1 MNHIAHFLL
10 APHTVEGA
18 TGTLLADFQR
28 GAIPAELPADIRAA
42 IRLHRSIDSHTDRHA
57 VTAAARALFAP
68 GLRRYAGIALDLY
81 FDHCL
86 VRNWAAHGQQSFPS
100 FVADT
105 YERLGTGVDAGY
117 VPSRM
122 RRMAAAMRSDDW
134 LGAYATPDGVLA
146 ALHRLNYAIDRRFG
160 REVDLVPLFGEL
172 RRLGPDL
179 DDAFDTLFPAL
190 SAFAAA
196 PYGNHANP
204 VSAPQ

>member
-28 GAIPAELPADIRAA
+28 GPIPAELPAEVRAA

-57 VTAAARALFAP
+57 VTGAARALFAP

-86 VRNWAAHGQQSFPS
+86 VRQWPAHAQQSFPS
-100 FVADT
+100 FVAAT
-105 YERLGTGVDAGY
+105 YQRLGAGLDAAY
-117 VPSRM
+117 VPPHM

-134 LGAYATPDGVLA
+134 LGAYAAPEGVLA

-160 REVDLVPLFGEL
+160 REVDLVPLYGEL
-172 RRLGPDL
+172 QRFGPEL
-179 DDAFDTLFPAL
+179 DDAFDRLFPDL
-190 SAFAAA
+190 SDFAAA
-196 PYGNHANP
+196 ASGKSGTS
-204 VSAPQ
+204 VSAP